1 MMRLVAG
8 CLFLLFISLFAR
20 ADGQPLP
27 ELKRER
33 VIDSAGM
40 LTKTQFTR
48 LNRQLSDFEQQ
59 RGDGTQFVVFI
70 ISTTNGEDIDA
81 FALRT
86 FNTWK
91 IGKKARDN
99 GLLLVVSVDDRKL
112 RFEVGYGLESILP
125 DVVAGRIIR
134 YRITPE
140 FKNGN
145 YFAGIEAGVT
155 DAIAVIN
162 GNEPEYIQSNNQATE
177 ELKLKRLPVIYLFT
191 FLIMYF
197 WLLFSGTRRRKKQI
211 QQEINMLTT
220 DPVKRKG
227 KNKRAAERSERIY
240 LKRLTAIL
248 KHKYIYPRFPGLFI
262 SVMFYSVIIFLV
274 TRLVI
279 EETSDTDAVFM
290 SSMIL
295 VFINVLASPVI
306 LLFLHALIPGYRIQS
321 AEMQKIYGD
330 SNAGSTSFSYSSGSS
345 DSSGSGGGGSS
356 SSSGGGGGS
365 SGGGGAS
372 GSW

>member
-8 CLFLLFISLFAR
+8 CLFLLSISLFAR
-20 ADGQPLP
+20 ADGQLLP

-33 VIDSAGM
+33 VIDSAGI
-40 LTKTQFTR
+40 LTGSQFSQ

-70 ISTTNGEDIDA
+70 VSSTNGEDIDA
-81 FALRT
+81 FALRA

-112 RFEVGYGLESILP
+112 RFEVGYGLESIFP
-125 DVVAGRIIR
+125 DIYAGRIIR
-134 YRITPE
+134 NLITPE
-140 FKNGN
+140 FKNRN

-155 DAIAVIN
+155 DTIAIIN
-162 GNEPEYIQSNNQATE
+162 GNESEYIQSNNRATE
-177 ELKLKRLPVIYLFT
+177 ELKLKRLPVIYLLT
-191 FLIMYF
+191 FLVMYF

-227 KNKRAAERSERIY
+227 KNKRTAERSERIY
-240 LKRLTAIL
+240 LNRLTAIL

-274 TRLVI
+274 TRLAI

-295 VFINVLASPVI
+295 VFINVLASPI
-306 LLFLHALIPGYRIQS
+306 IFFFLHSLIPGYRIQS

-330 SNAGSTSFSYSSGSS
+330 SNAGSTSFSYSS
-345 DSSGSGGGGSS
+345 DSSGSGSGGSS

>member
-1 MMRLVAG
+1 MRLVAG
-8 CLFLLFISLFAR
+8 CFFLIFISLFAR

-33 VIDSAGM
+33 VIDSAGI
-40 LTKTQFTR
+40 LTGSQFSQ

-70 ISTTNGEDIDA
+70 VSSTNGEDIDA
-81 FALRT
+81 FALRA

-112 RFEVGYGLESILP
+112 RFEVGYGLESFFP
-125 DVVAGRIIR
+125 DVYAGRIIR
-134 YRITPE
+134 NLITPE
-140 FKNGN
+140 FKNKN

-155 DAIAVIN
+155 DAIAIIN
-162 GNEPEYIQSNNQATE
+162 GNESEYIQSNNRAIE
-177 ELKLKRLPVIYLFT
+177 ELKLKRLPVIYLLT
-191 FLIMYF
+191 FLVMYF

-211 QQEINMLTT
+211 QQEINELTT

-227 KNKRAAERSERIY
+227 KNKRTAERSEGLY
-240 LKRLTAIL
+240 LERLTVIL

-262 SVMFYSVIIFLV
+262 SVLFCSVIIFMI
-274 TRLVI
+274 TRFVI
-279 EETSDTDAVFM
+279 EEASDINTVFM

-295 VFINVLASPVI
+295 IILNALASPVI
-306 LLFLHALIPGYRIQS
+306 FLFLYVLIPGYRIQN

-330 SNAGSTSFSYSSGSS
+330 SSAGSTSFSYSSGSS
-345 DSSGSGGGGSS
+345 DSSGSGSGESS

-372 GSW
+372 DSW